1 MATRSVKK
9 SRAERYREIL
19 ASRGLRLEDC
29 TVLAFSFERSAE
41 LFHYCL
47 MIDKRAFY
55 WLYDGAGRHAYVVT
69 SKAPGDIKVIEEIAA
84 ECGWIKSAPDMR

>member
-19 ASRGLRLEDC
+19 ARWGVLLEDC
-29 TVLAFSFERSAE
+29 EVLAFSFERSAE

-47 MIDKRAFY
+47 LIDRRAFY
-55 WLYDGAGRHAYVVT
+55 WLFDGAGKHAYVVT
-69 SKAPGDIKVIEEIAA
+69 KKGPEYVETIREIAK
-84 ECGWIKSAPDMR
+84 ECGGVEISPDMR

>member
-29 TVLAFSFERSAE
+29 SVLAFSSGRSPE
-41 LFHYCL
+41 LLHYCVML
-47 MIDKRAFY
+47 DKRALCYLF
-55 WLYDGAGRHAYVVT
+55 DGAGKQVYVVT
-69 SKAPGDIKVIEEIAA
+69 SKAPEDIKVIEEIAA

>member
-29 TVLAFSFERSAE
+29 SVLAFSSGRSLE
-41 LFHYCL
+41 LFHYCVML
-47 MIDKRAFY
+47 DRRAVCYLF
-55 WLYDGAGRHAYVVT
+55 DGAGKQVYVVT
-69 SKAPGDIKVIEEIAA
+69 SKAPGVWLDQERAGYEIIKAV
-84 ECGWIKSAPDMR
+84 PPHN